1 MRLLAIA
8 VGMTIGGIVFQAA
21 GPQNW
26 NDLVPVLIGNYTA
39 LLCVAF
45 SDRFAPQSSGDRLA

>member
-8 VGMTIGGIVFQAA
+8 VGMTIGGIGFQAA

-45 SDRFAPQSSGDRLA
+45 SDRFAGDPLA